1 MSLKIRNTVKVRR
14 TIHSRRIHAVK
25 IKKAQRITGSY
36 RIKRTI
42 FPQTT
47 VKPSFST
54 RYSTLRKNIKSHEDA
69 ATFYMLVDATCA
81 KKAKVD
87 IEKVFVNVFK
97 PQKIAL
103 VEPINN
109 NLESLE
115 ILMDKEL
122 MNEIKENRKDADKG
136 RLESW
141 DKLKAMP

>member
-1 MSLKIRNTVKVRR
+1 MSLKIRHTIKTRR
-14 TIHSRRIHAVK
+14 SLHSRKIRAIK
-25 IKKAQRITGSY
+25 IKRAQRISRSY
-36 RIKRTI
+36 RIKGTI

-54 RYSTLRKNIKSHEDA
+54 RYSTLRKNIRSHEDA
-69 ATFYMLVDATCA
+69 ATFYMLADATCA

-87 IEKVFVNVFK
+87 IEKIFVNVFK

-103 VEPINN
+103 VEPTNN

-115 ILMDKEL
+115 IMMDKEL
-122 MNEIKENRKDADKG
+122 MNEIKESRKDVDEG
-136 RLESW
+136 RLVSW

>member
-1 MSLKIRNTVKVRR
+1 MSLKIRHTIKARR
-14 TIHSRRIHAVK
+14 SLHSRKIRAIK
-25 IKKAQRITGSY
+25 IKKAQRISRSY

-54 RYSTLRKNIKSHEDA
+54 RYSTLRKNIRSHEDA
-69 ATFYMLVDATCA
+69 ATFYMLADATCA

-87 IEKVFVNVFK
+87 IEKIFVNVFK
-97 PQKIAL
+97 PQEIAL
-103 VEPINN
+103 VEPTNN

-115 ILMDKEL
+115 IMMDREL
-122 MNEIKENRKDADKG
+122 MNEIKESRKDVDEG
-136 RLESW
+136 RLVSW